1 MDRKAAILAG
11 VLSVAGLSSPSHAAA
26 TFVWTCN
33 IEGAPARLTAQVE
46 AVSPAGVYMDPHGF
60 FAGSIATGEVNY
72 LYGGTLVSASARYSF
87 TGRNQYAD
95 FLDLQT
101 NARFRVQMIVQGRSL
116 LMVVNPFGPGPVRY
130 GCELAS

>member
-1 MDRKAAILAG
+1 MIRKAAILAG
-11 VLSVAGLSSPSHAAA
+11 ALSIAGAWSPAHATE

-33 IEGAPARLTAQVE
+33 IEGAPARLTVQVE
-46 AVSPAGVYMDPHGF
+46 AISQAGMYMDPHSF
-60 FAGSIATGEVNY
+60 FIGSMATGEVNY
-72 LYGGTLVSASARYSF
+72 IYGGTLVSATARYSF

-95 FLDLQT
+95 FVDLQT

-116 LMVVNPFGPGPVRY
+116 TMVVNPFGPGPVRY